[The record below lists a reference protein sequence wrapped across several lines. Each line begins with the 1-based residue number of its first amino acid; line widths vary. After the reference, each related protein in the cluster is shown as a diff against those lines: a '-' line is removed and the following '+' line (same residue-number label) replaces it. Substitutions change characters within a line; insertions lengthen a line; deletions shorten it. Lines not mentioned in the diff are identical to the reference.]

1 MAEEKVIVKG
11 GGRPTLAL
19 IIAIIALIFA
29 LIAFYR
35 TSEQSNF
42 KERLKTLNDKMQTLK
57 KESSEEIGKILK
69 ETKKS
74 LQNLKIEVERKGQ
87 KTEPAKPEAPKQPA
101 AQAPTPKTTE
111 SSSGG

>member
-1 MAEEKVIVKG
+1 MAEEKVIIKG

-35 TSEQSNF
+35 TSEQPDLQ
-42 KERLKTLNDKMQTLK
+42 ERIKNLNTKIQTMK
-57 KESSEEIGKILK
+57 KESSDQMGKILK

-74 LQNLKIEVERKGQ
+74 LQNLKIEVGRKGQ

-101 AQAPTPKTTE
+101 AQEPTPKTTG